1 MKNIA
6 RSRLTQVAALAAAS
20 MLAVGGCS
28 TSSPTSSASSDS
40 SGGGAASA
48 SSAAGTAATGPLS
61 AFYTQQLDW
70 KSCDDGEC
78 AKLRVPIDY
87 AKPSGPSIEVAVNRM
102 KATGTKKGSLVVNP
116 GGPGGSGVDYA
127 AAADQIVSKSVR
139 DSYDIVGFDPRGVQR
154 SAAITCVDDATLDQ
168 FMGSDPSPD
177 DKSEQ
182 NALLAGDKKLADAC
196 KKNAG
201 PLLGH
206 VSTEEAAKDMDV
218 LRAALGEDKLD
229 YLGKSY
235 GTFLGAS
242 YAEQFPKKVGRMVL
256 DGVLPPDL
264 TMAEL
269 NAGQAKGFETAL
281 DAYLASCTK
290 ESDCPLGSEP
300 AAGKKKLQEF
310 LAGLDDKTV
319 RAEGDSRIDRL
330 TEGWAVNGIA
340 AGLYDEASWPGLT
353 DALRGAMNG
362 DGTLLLASGKQYAER
377 NDDGTYNGN
386 IMQVIN
392 AVTCLD
398 RPAPTG
404 GVATYEKE
412 TKALAKDAPTWGS
425 QLAWAGAICADWPV
439 KATGEAKSVKAA
451 GSGPIVVVGT
461 TRDPATPYEWSE
473 RLEKQLENGRLV
485 SYDGDGH
492 TAYGR
497 GSECV
502 DSAIDSYLLEGKNLP
517 EKTTC

>member
-1 MKNIA
+1 MTR
-6 RSRLTQVAALAAAS
+6 RSTSRSLRVALAAAGA
-20 MLAVGGCS
+20 LTLVAGCS
-28 TSSPTSSASSDS
+28 SSSSHSEATGAGSATTSASKAGPAP
-40 SGGGAASA
+40 SGLQS
-48 SSAAGTAATGPLS
+48 
-61 AFYTQQLDW
+61 FYSQKLEW
-70 KSCDDGEC
+70 EKCDEGEC

-87 AKPSGPSIEVAVNRM
+87 AKPSGATIEIAVNRQ

-116 GGPGGSGVDYA
+116 GGPGASGVDYA
-127 AAADQIVSKSVR
+127 AAADSIVSSGVR
-139 DSYDIVGFDPRGVQR
+139 ESFDVVGFDPRGVQR
-154 SAAITCVDDATLDQ
+154 SAAITCVGDAELDDLLGA
-168 FMGSDPSPD
+168 DPSPD
-177 DKSEQ
+177 NAAEQKELLAADKSF
-182 NALLAGDKKLADAC
+182 ADAC

-281 DAYLASCTK
+281 DAYLASCAK

>member
-1 MKNIA
+1 MTR
-6 RSRLTQVAALAAAS
+6 RSTSRSLRAALAAAGA
-20 MLAVGGCS
+20 LTLVAGCS
-28 TSSPTSSASSDS
+28 SSSSHSEATGAGSSTTSASKV
-40 SGGGAASA
+40 GPAP
-48 SSAAGTAATGPLS
+48 AGLQS
-61 AFYTQQLDW
+61 FYSQKLEWED
-70 KSCDDGEC
+70 CDEGEC

-87 AKPSGPSIEVAVNRM
+87 AKPSGPTIELAVNRQ

-127 AAADQIVSKSVR
+127 AAADTIVSSGVR
-139 DSYDIVGFDPRGVQR
+139 ESFDVVGFDPRGVQR
-154 SAAITCVDDATLDQ
+154 SAAITCVGDAELDDLLGA
-168 FMGSDPSPD
+168 DPSPD
-177 DKSEQ
+177 NAAEQKELLATDKSF
-182 NALLAGDKKLADAC
+182 ADAC

-206 VSTEEAAKDMDV
+206 VSTAEAAKDMDV

-229 YLGKSY
+229 FLGKSY

-242 YAEQFPKKVGRMVL
+242 YADQFPKKVGRMVL
-256 DGVLPPDL
+256 DGVLPPDI

-290 ESDCPLGSEP
+290 ESDCPLGNEP
-300 AAGKKKLQEF
+300 AAAKKKLQEF
-310 LAGLDDKTV
+310 LAGLDDKTI

-439 KATGEAKSVKAA
+439 KATGEAKPVKAA

>member
-1 MKNIA
+1 
-6 RSRLTQVAALAAAS
+6 
-20 MLAVGGCS
+20 
-28 TSSPTSSASSDS
+28 
-40 SGGGAASA
+40 
-48 SSAAGTAATGPLS
+48 
-61 AFYTQQLDW
+61 
-70 KSCDDGEC
+70 
-78 AKLRVPIDY
+78 
-87 AKPSGPSIEVAVNRM
+87 
-102 KATGTKKGSLVVNP
+102 
-116 GGPGGSGVDYA
+116 
-127 AAADQIVSKSVR
+127 
-139 DSYDIVGFDPRGVQR
+139 
-154 SAAITCVDDATLDQ
+154 
-168 FMGSDPSPD
+168 
-177 DKSEQ
+177 
-182 NALLAGDKKLADAC
+182 
-196 KKNAG
+196 
-201 PLLGH
+201 
-206 VSTEEAAKDMDV
+206 
-218 LRAALGEDKLD
+218 
-229 YLGKSY
+229 
-235 GTFLGAS
+235 
-242 YAEQFPKKVGRMVL
+242 
-256 DGVLPPDL
+256 
-264 TMAEL
+264 
-269 NAGQAKGFETAL
+269 
-281 DAYLASCTK
+281 
-290 ESDCPLGSEP
+290 
-300 AAGKKKLQEF
+300 
-310 LAGLDDKTV
+310 
-319 RAEGDSRIDRL
+319 
-330 TEGWAVNGIA
+330 
-340 AGLYDEASWPGLT
+340 
-353 DALRGAMNG
+353 MNG